1 MGRWV
6 TPALAEHCAGPLS
19 QIHSMWQVILLISYI
34 WVPENLLNCFQ
45 SSVLGCQ
52 ASLDWISHLRS
63 TAWLDQPTSGCSW
76 VSGQNIAVVWREG
89 WGLIYLTIWILY
101 VFFIFHVKLVCVKS
115 RSFHVFLAGASQSG
129 IALFGRG
136 WTRVRHI
143 TVQVL
148 ENLQSWEIA
157 SCKHISPW
165 GLLQRWHLP
174 STQGI

>member
-101 VFFIFHVKLVCVKS
+101 VF
-115 RSFHVFLAGASQSG
+115 SFFMSSWYVSNQEVSMSFWQGPHKVVSLFSG
-129 IALFGRG
+129 VGG
-136 WTRVRHI
+136 
-143 TVQVL
+143 L
-148 ENLQSWEIA
+148 ELG
-157 SCKHISPW
+157 ISPCK
-165 GLLQRWHLP
+165 
-174 STQGI
+174 S